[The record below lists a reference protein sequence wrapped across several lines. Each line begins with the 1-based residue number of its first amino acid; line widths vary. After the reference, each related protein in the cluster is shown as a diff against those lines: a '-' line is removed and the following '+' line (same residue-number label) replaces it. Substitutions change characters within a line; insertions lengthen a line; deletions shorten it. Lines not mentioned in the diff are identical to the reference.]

1 MTSVIHLRNVPPGW
15 KKDDPDFVFIGA
27 PAPAKW
33 GNPFHL
39 TDFGRDES
47 ILRFTTWF
55 RERLATEPGL
65 WLELRELRGKT
76 LVCFCTPKPCHG
88 DVMARMMEYPPIS
101 PGTEGQMAL
110 RVPYDGPGLEYVPDP
125 MRRKE
130 IAAIQHA
137 AWLKG
142 SLDLTTSGQC
152 MVLPIANWRM
162 KVAGL
167 WEEWGAKGV
176 EGCRLLS
183 RL

>member
-1 MTSVIHLRNVPPGW
+1 MTRVIHIRDVPSGW
-15 KKDDPDFVFIGA
+15 KKDDQNFVFIGR
-27 PAPAKW
+27 PSKW

-55 RERLATEPGL
+55 RERLGTEPGL

-88 DVMARMMEYPPIS
+88 DVMTRMMEYPPIS

-110 RVPYDGPGLEYVPDP
+110 RVSYDGPGLEHVPDP
-125 MRRKE
+125 VRRKE

-142 SLDLTTSGQC
+142 SLD
-152 MVLPIANWRM
+152 PWRM

-167 WEEWGAKGV
+167 WEEWDALTETTERK
-176 EGCRLLS
+176 EPKDADF
-183 RL
+183 